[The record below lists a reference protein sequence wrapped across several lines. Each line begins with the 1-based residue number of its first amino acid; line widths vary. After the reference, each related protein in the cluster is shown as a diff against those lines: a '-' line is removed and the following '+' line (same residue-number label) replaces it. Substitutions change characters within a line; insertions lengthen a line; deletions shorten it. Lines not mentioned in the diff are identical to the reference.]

1 MKNNQRD
8 PGLQPERTSMS
19 WLRTHM
25 LILGVG
31 ALLTR
36 MGKHSDNLLLLI
48 NGVALLICAFIGLYY
63 SRKRFTELLRYDEAV
78 EERDIRAKKM
88 LSVLIALSA
97 LIYAITSLVR
107 YFQ

>member
-1 MKNNQRD
+1 MKNGQRD

-31 ALLTR
+31 VLLTR

-48 NGVALLICAFIGLYY
+48 NGVVLLICALIGLYY
-63 SRKRFTELLRYDEAV
+63 SRKRFTQLLKYDEAV

-88 LSVLIALSA
+88 LSVLIVISA
-97 LIYAITSLVR
+97 LIYATTSLTR
-107 YFQ
+107 FLQ